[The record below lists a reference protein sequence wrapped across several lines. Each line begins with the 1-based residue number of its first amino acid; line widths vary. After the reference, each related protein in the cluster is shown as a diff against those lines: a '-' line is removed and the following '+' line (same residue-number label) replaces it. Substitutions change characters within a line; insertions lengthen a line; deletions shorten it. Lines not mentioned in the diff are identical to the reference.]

1 MKLLKDYR
9 LLFLL
14 LIVPYLF
21 VLNLPYVGEEANW
34 VIPSFEMSYF
44 KEYVLQTIYKN
55 LIIDLLF
62 LTTPLSYFQSFL
74 DGNTPKLSKG
84 FRL

>member
-9 LLFLL
+9 VLFLL
-14 LIVPYLF
+14 LIIPYIF

-44 KEYVLQTIYKN
+44 KEYVLQTIYKVPYYRPPLFN
-55 LIIDLLF
+55 YPTIIFSKLLGWE
-62 LTTPLSYFQSFL
+62 YAKAIQ
-74 DGNTPKLSKG
+74 
-84 FRL
+84 RLQT